1 MFDKSNPKTSP
12 STRSDVEP
20 FHAMDVM
27 SAANALERAG
37 RRIIHMEVGQPGAP
51 APESVLAA
59 ARAALADG
67 NIGYTEAKGRPDLRE
82 KIADYYTRMHGL
94 EISPERILITT
105 GSSAAFNLA
114 FLGCFDAGDRI
125 AMPTPGYPAYR
136 NILKALGLISVEIET
151 GPSSRWVL
159 TPEMIEAEKRESGIK
174 GVLVASP
181 ANPSGTML
189 KPDALRAL
197 CEHADA
203 GGHWFISD
211 EIYHGLVYEGNA
223 ETALRY
229 SDRAIVIN
237 SFSKYYCMTG
247 WRIGWM
253 VVPDELVRPLERL
266 AQSLYISAPDLSQR
280 AAIAAFDATDALEK
294 VKSGY
299 AENRALLLARL
310 PEIGFKEIL
319 PVDGAFYVYASVRNM
334 TNDSMDF
341 AQRMLKEAGVAAT
354 PGLDFDHERGAGY
367 IRFSFAGAHED
378 MREAMERLQNW
389 QNQ

>member
-1 MFDKSNPKTSP
+1 MFEKSNPQAIS
-12 STRSDVEP
+12 SRRSDVEP

-37 RRIIHMEVGQPGAP
+37 RHIVHMEVGQPGAS
-51 APESVLAA
+51 APQAVLTA

-67 NIGYTEAKGRPDLRE
+67 NIGYTEAKGRLDLRE
-82 KIADYYTRMHGL
+82 KIADYYARTHGL
-94 EISPERILITT
+94 EISPDRILVTT

-114 FLGCFDAGDRI
+114 FLGCFDAGDKI

-136 NILKALGLISVEIET
+136 NILKALGLTSVEIET

-159 TPEMIEAEKRESGIK
+159 TPDMIEEKRLQHGIQ
-174 GVLVASP
+174 GVLIASP

-189 KPDALRAL
+189 RPDALRTL

-203 GGHWFISD
+203 RGHWFISD
-211 EIYHGLVYEGNA
+211 EIYHGLVYEGKA

-253 VVPDELVRPLERL
+253 VVPDDLVRPLERL

-280 AAIAAFDATDALEK
+280 AAIAAFDSTVELEK
-294 VKSGY
+294 VKDGY
-299 AENRALLLARL
+299 AENRALLLSRL
-310 PEIGFKEIL
+310 PQIGFREIL
-319 PVDGAFYVYASVRNM
+319 PVDGAFYVYAGVQHM

-354 PGLDFDHERGAGY
+354 PGLDFDQARGAGY
-367 IRFSFAGAHED
+367 IRFSFAGAPED
-378 MREAMERLQNW
+378 MREAMERLKRW
-389 QNQ
+389 QAQ